1 MHAWFRTQL
10 GNNNKTGSQRVA
22 FPKREKKRGKNMQQE
37 NVLYKTNYSY
47 TKKLHCTSLR
57 QTEFGFFSR
66 VLLHIIV
73 FIYYIMYSISFF
85 LVLLFLLHTWSKAT
99 MLELL

>member
-1 MHAWFRTQL
+1 MHTWFRTQL

-47 TKKLHCTSLR
+47 TKKLHCTSLS

-66 VLLHIIV
+66 VLLHAYYC
-73 FIYYIMYSISFF
+73 IYILYYVQYIFF
-85 LVLLFLLHTWSKAT
+85 LWFCCSFYTHGARQQC
-99 MLELL
+99 